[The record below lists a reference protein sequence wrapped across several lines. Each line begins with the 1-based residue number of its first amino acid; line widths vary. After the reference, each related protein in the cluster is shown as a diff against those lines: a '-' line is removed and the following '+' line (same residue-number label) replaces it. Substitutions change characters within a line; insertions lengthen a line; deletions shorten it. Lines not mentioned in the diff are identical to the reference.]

1 MTSEPTTSPPTP
13 EPTGSEPTGAELLV
27 EALISHGVDTVFG
40 VPGDTGVVL
49 YDVLARRTDDIRHIL
64 ARDERHAGY
73 MADGYAR
80 THRRV
85 GVCEA
90 SSGGGAVYLASGL
103 GEAYASSVPVL
114 VLTSDIHRRSR
125 GSGAI
130 TEIDQEAL
138 FGAVSKWCR
147 TAERAADVPA
157 LVEEAIAT
165 ATGGRPGPVALVFPE
180 DVLEETASVT
190 TSGGDATVPARRPAA
205 AEYAVSGVAA
215 GLADAERPV
224 IFAGGGV
231 HASGA
236 WRELLALAEHAA
248 IPVATTI
255 HGKAAIPEYHP
266 LSLGVAGGNGCRG
279 YANTYLAEADAVL
292 IVGSRANS
300 TDTNGY
306 TSPPRDTGTKI
317 AQIDTDSTR
326 AGRNF
331 PHSVPLVGD
340 AATVLD
346 QLRAQLPP
354 APARVRTEREEGVA
368 AARNSW
374 AATVETTEIATTA
387 DRAETD
393 TGEGLLQPPDVIRT
407 LHRILGPRTWVVAD
421 PGTPTPNLSAF
432 WESAGDGWRV
442 VIPRGHGP
450 MGYAISAAI
459 GVAVAH
465 PAERVLCVT
474 TEGSLAMG
482 VGDWETAARLKLP
495 ITYVVL
501 DNTSMAWIKMLQHL
515 FLDRRYFGVDP
526 GPIDPVLLAAGMG
539 VPGARADTLD
549 QLEVLVKESLDSAGP
564 SVIHVPV
571 PEHMDSPP
579 PVAPWQAVL
588 TGQTTGRP
596 VY

>member
-1 MTSEPTTSPPTP
+1 LTTEQLPS
-13 EPTGSEPTGAELLV
+13 GSELLV
-27 EALISHGVDTVFG
+27 EALVRHGVDTVFG

-49 YDVLARRTDDIRHIL
+49 YDVLARRTDELRHVL

-80 THRRV
+80 THRRL

-90 SSGGGAVYLASGL
+90 SSGAGAVYLASGL
-103 GEAYASSVPVL
+103 GEAFASSVPVL
-114 VLTSDIHRRSR
+114 AITSDIHRRSR

-138 FGAVSKWCR
+138 FSGVTKWRR
-147 TAERAADVPA
+147 TAERAADIPT
-157 LVEEAIAT
+157 LVAEAVTAAT
-165 ATGGRPGPVALVFPE
+165 SGRPGPVALIFPE
-180 DVLEETASVT
+180 DVLEEHADVQVTAGPSV
-190 TSGGDATVPARRPAA
+190 VPASRREAA
-205 AEYAVSGVAA
+205 RYAVKSVADE
-215 GLADAERPV
+215 LAVASRPV
-224 IFAGGGV
+224 ILAGGGV

-236 WRELLALAEHAA
+236 WPHLLDLADHAA

-255 HGKAAIPEYHP
+255 HGKGAIPEDHP
-266 LSLGVAGGNGCRG
+266 LALGVAGGNGCRG
-279 YANTYLAEADAVL
+279 YANDYLAAADLVL

-300 TDTNGY
+300 TDTNGF
-306 TSPPRDTGTKI
+306 TSPPRDGSVKI
-317 AQIDTDSTR
+317 AQIDTDAAR
-326 AGRNF
+326 AGQNF
-331 PHSVPLVGD
+331 PGSMPLVGD

-346 QLRAQLPP
+346 QLRDEIP
-354 APARVRTEREEGVA
+354 AASAESRSSRRAGI
-368 AARNSW
+368 
-374 AATVETTEIATTA
+374 ATVREDWARGA
-387 DRAETD
+387 AEELPD
-393 TGEGLLQPPDVIRT
+393 PGAGLLQPREVIRT
-407 LHRILGPRTWVVAD
+407 LHQVLGGRTWVVAD
-421 PGTPTPNLSAF
+421 PGTPTPNLSAY

-450 MGYAISAAI
+450 MGFSIPAAI
-459 GVAVAH
+459 GVAIAH
-465 PAERVLCVT
+465 PGERVLCVT

-501 DNTSMAWIKMLQHL
+501 DNVSMAWIKMLQHL

-526 GPIDPVLLAAGMG
+526 GPIDPVLLAQGMG
-539 VPGARADTLD
+539 VPGARARD
-549 QLEVLVKESLDSAGP
+549 LEELELLAKESIDAVGP
-564 SVIHVPV
+564 SVIHVRI

-588 TGQTTGRP
+588 AGQSSGRP